1 MEIAINYDTF
11 DDYDIVFFQKEPK
24 STNPYHYTCSNAME
38 KKTTFETDDTSFNGS
53 NIEPIVDEV
62 EKASLMQELV
72 KSQFLK
78 EQIEK
83 DKQIEQEQEQEL
95 EFTCFPE
102 DLMIPHIDSSN
113 EQVSYSSSQDR
124 SSLETEENKMLLNNL
139 ISLAKEQSSCR
150 YLQQKINNEP
160 RLASQMFYHKII
172 ANINDLI
179 VHPFGNYLIQNFLTH
194 ITDSNINE
202 ILLLLSHNFFFVA
215 SNFYGTR
222 VIQKM
227 IECIKTT
234 YPTTTNLLN
243 LIKKDFPQMLNDIN
257 ASHIII
263 KLLDLKEMYITNAI
277 YEMINTNLLQVSMN
291 KHGCCEIQK
300 ILEKD
305 TSAYAESIINNIINN
320 SLQLITHQY
329 GNYTIQYILQLRNP
343 VYTFRLIRFLVPS
356 FMQLCLQKYSST
368 VIEKCFELCDEGT
381 RNILYQFIANQ
392 SIMKALI
399 CDKFGNYVIQK
410 AIDVADPGT
419 MRIYLLTIIAPMMN
433 EIKKEN
439 FGRQLYTK
447 LCTKYPSFQEM
458 INNCKQ

>member
-1 MEIAINYDTF
+1 
-11 DDYDIVFFQKEPK
+11 
-24 STNPYHYTCSNAME
+24 
-38 KKTTFETDDTSFNGS
+38 
-53 NIEPIVDEV
+53 
-62 EKASLMQELV
+62 
-72 KSQFLK
+72 
-78 EQIEK
+78 
-83 DKQIEQEQEQEL
+83 
-95 EFTCFPE
+95 
-102 DLMIPHIDSSN
+102 
-113 EQVSYSSSQDR
+113 
-124 SSLETEENKMLLNNL
+124 
-139 ISLAKEQSSCR
+139 
-150 YLQQKINNEP
+150 
-160 RLASQMFYHKII
+160 
-172 ANINDLI
+172 
-179 VHPFGNYLIQNFLTH
+179 
-194 ITDSNINE
+194 
-202 ILLLLSHNFFFVA
+202 
-215 SNFYGTR
+215 
-222 VIQKM
+222 
-227 IECIKTT
+227 
-234 YPTTTNLLN
+234 
-243 LIKKDFPQMLNDIN
+243 MLNDIN

-329 GNYTIQYILQLRNP
+329 GNYTIQYILHLRNP